1 MVPYHAFIVL
11 VPEIGAVTTIDKMN
25 TILAQRHGK
34 DSSTERSTVRSSPV
48 TMTKF
53 LAQPSDL
60 PKKFK
65 KALVSLFLKTSSF
78 KYSNRKLL
86 ILRQLHQ
93 RRHLV
98 GIRNWQK
105 CRTQRKVLAKLLNY
119 NGHYRCL
126 T

>member
-1 MVPYHAFIVL
+1 MVPYRGFIVL

-25 TILAQRHGK
+25 TKAQRHGK